1 MDERIDSES
10 TMLAATSFNH
20 ILHQIQSSCL
30 NYHIKITPFSVII
43 SIKKSRV
50 KDWEGQ
56 PIYSGVSKGT
66 ALFDLPN
73 VDAINEPKLSQEIDK
88 LKTKQKDYFTQ
99 LSAVNK
105 AVLQLKNVNE

>member
-1 MDERIDSES
+1 M
-10 TMLAATSFNH
+10 
-20 ILHQIQSSCL
+20 
-30 NYHIKITPFSVII
+30 
-43 SIKKSRV
+43 

-73 VDAINEPKLSQEIDK
+73 IDALNEPKLSQETDK

-105 AVLQLKNVNE
+105 AVEQLKNVINECDIQIKEPQLDQRRVQLQMEVKGWTMDINSTI